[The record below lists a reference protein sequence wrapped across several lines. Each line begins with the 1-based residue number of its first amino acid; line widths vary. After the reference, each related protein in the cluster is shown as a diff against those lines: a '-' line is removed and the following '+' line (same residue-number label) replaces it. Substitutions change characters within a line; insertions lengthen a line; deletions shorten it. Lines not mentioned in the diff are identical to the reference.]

1 MEIQMQDYVDPKERR
16 AYEPPR
22 LVLPSE
28 KDCAPEGGKAFT
40 NIETTTLSTNGP
52 S

>member
-1 MEIQMQDYVDPKERR
+1 MEIPMSDTPSPDTRR